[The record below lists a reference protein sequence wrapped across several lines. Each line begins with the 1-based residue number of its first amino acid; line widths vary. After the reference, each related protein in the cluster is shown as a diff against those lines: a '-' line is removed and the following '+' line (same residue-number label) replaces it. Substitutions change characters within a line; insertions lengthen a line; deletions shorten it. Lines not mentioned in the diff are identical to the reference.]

1 MVGSKQPSAV
11 YLTPEQAE
19 KHCQAGLS
27 VWKFAST
34 DEGLN
39 PDVTIVGIGAE
50 MTFEVIAAA
59 DLLKKKVPDLRLRTI
74 NVTDLMVL
82 GTERSHPH
90 SLSDVDFES
99 LFTED
104 KPVHFNYHGYPNE
117 LKGLLFGRRN
127 MERVT
132 IAAYSE
138 EGSTT
143 TPFNMMLLNGTSRYH
158 VAIQAIK
165 GAAKTNEKVR
175 LALHEL
181 TSELEGTIKRTQE
194 YIYANKTGKSSE
206 CIASAYC

>member
-1 MVGSKQPSAV
+1 
-11 YLTPEQAE
+11 
-19 KHCQAGLS
+19 
-27 VWKFAST
+27 
-34 DEGLN
+34 
-39 PDVTIVGIGAE
+39 
-50 MTFEVIAAA
+50 MTFEVVAAVT
-59 DLLKKKVPDLRLRTI
+59 LLKQKVPELNVRTI

-90 SLSDVDFES
+90 SLTNDEFDS

-117 LKGLLFGRRN
+117 LKGLLFGRPN

-132 IAAYSE
+132 IAAYME

-143 TPFNMMLLNGTSRYH
+143 TPFNMMLMNQTSRFH

-165 GAAKTNEKVR
+165 CAAKTNEKVKMR
-175 LALHEL
+175 LHEL

-194 YIYANKTGKSSE
+194 YIMANKTGKSWQALGEELFANDSRRSSVPRRCWQLE
-206 CIASAYC
+206 AGYKFLI